1 MTAEDRAFSPVETG
15 TVETA
20 PWGSFRTNAVQS
32 ALIGL
37 ARRSFLQRGTFRHW
51 TTNVVTALGSP
62 LDIEWRGCRYRIE
75 GKNNLIEYGM
85 LLRRDYN
92 GAEIDFLLGA
102 LEPGGVALDI
112 GSNIGLYSLPM
123 ARAVGP
129 NGTVVAIDANPAMA
143 ERLSFNAAAS
153 GLANVHMVN
162 CAVGGGEGM
171 VDLRIRKDDVAIVR
185 VEESDTGTIPMRTL
199 ASILRELGV
208 SRVDALKI
216 DIEGHED
223 AALVPFLDE
232 AEDDALRPDRIS
244 IEHPRSGDDYSGCAA
259 AFERHGYVR
268 VGQTRSNSLYRR
280 GG

>member
-1 MTAEDRAFSPVETG
+1 MTTTDRAILPDETG
-15 TVETA
+15 RVDKR
-20 PWGSFRTNAVQS
+20 PWGAHHASTLQT

-51 TTNVVTALGSP
+51 TTNLVTALGSP

-92 GAEIDFLLGA
+92 GPEIDFLLGA

-162 CAVGGGEGM
+162 CAVGGVEGM

-185 VEESDTGTIPMRTL
+185 VEESDTGAIPMRTL

-232 AEDDALRPDRIS
+232 AEDDALRPSCIS
-244 IEHPRSGDDYSGCAA
+244 IEHPRSGDDYRGCAA

>member
-1 MTAEDRAFSPVETG
+1 MTPTDRALSPD
-15 TVETA
+15 ETA
-20 PWGSFRTNAVQS
+20 AVDERPWGAFRPNGLQS

-51 TTNVVTALGSP
+51 TTNLITALGSP

-92 GAEIDFLLGA
+92 GAEIDFLLGT
-102 LEPGGVALDI
+102 LGPGGVALDI

-129 NGTVVAIDANPAMA
+129 SGTVVAIDANPAMA
-143 ERLSFNAAAS
+143 ERLRLNARAS
-153 GLANVHMVN
+153 GVGNVHMVN

-185 VEESDTGTIPMRTL
+185 VEESATGTIPMRTL

-208 SRVDALKI
+208 GRVDALKI

-223 AALVPFLDE
+223 AALVPFLHE
-232 AEDDALRPDRIS
+232 AQDDALRPRRIV
-244 IEHPRSGDDYSGCAA
+244 IEHPRSGDDYHGCAA
-259 AFERHGYVR
+259 AFARHGYTR
-268 VGQTRSNSLYRR
+268 VGQTRSNSLYARA
-280 GG
+280 

>member
-1 MTAEDRAFSPVETG
+1 MTATDRALSPDEAAAVDER
-15 TVETA
+15 
-20 PWGSFRTNAVQS
+20 PWGAFRPNGLQS

-51 TTNVVTALGSP
+51 TTNLITALGSP

-102 LEPGGVALDI
+102 LGPGGAALDI

-123 ARAVGP
+123 ARAVGTG
-129 NGTVVAIDANPAMA
+129 GTVVSIDANPAMA
-143 ERLSFNAAAS
+143 ERLRLNARAS
-153 GLANVHMVN
+153 GIGNVRMVN
-162 CAVGGGEGM
+162 CAVGGNEGM

-185 VEESDTGTIPMRTL
+185 VEESATGTIPMRTL

-208 SRVDALKI
+208 GRVDALKI

-223 AALVPFLDE
+223 AALVPLLDE
-232 AEDDALRPDRIS
+232 AEGDALRPTRIV
-244 IEHPRSGDDYSGCAA
+244 IEHPRSGDDYHGCAA
-259 AFERHGYVR
+259 AFARHGYTR
-268 VGQTRSNSLYRR
+268 VGQTRSNSLYERA
-280 GG
+280 